1 MNDKE
6 KAKAYHEANKERRN
20 QMTKDRYEANRKPH
34 KSRYANKIDD
44 VAMDNYIKM
53 LEENS

>member
-20 QMTKDRYEANRKPH
+20 QMTKARYQEQKRP
-34 KSRYANKIDD
+34 SRGHANKIDMD
-44 VAMDNYIKM
+44 SMDNYIKI
-53 LEENS
+53 LEGK